1 MPALAGLYRSREM
14 EVSVIKLSRSR
25 GAADLHAEFTG
36 EGLYNKLVALVSA
49 RLQYGQAMKFKGV
62 IGDWAKTKEQLKKD
76 SHDKCAYCE
85 CSTAT
90 VSYGDVEHF
99 RPKSV
104 YWWLALCVD
113 NYVYSCQLCNQQ
125 YKKAVFGIA
134 GASLPPPRLPAT
146 LPTDRQALKRL
157 ISRISPDPAT
167 VNESQLRRKWLAE
180 DADLPHPYLED
191 PEPLFDWAEVHTNQ
205 EVLLV
210 ANSQASLRAQ
220 RAVNASINHLGLNR
234 ETLARRRYI
243 FYQELNTFIAI
254 WSSPIPPDLKSLV
267 LKQIKNSCH
276 DQHEFAGMCRYYAR
290 KANVPV

>member
-1 MPALAGLYRSREM
+1 MPALAGLYRFREM
-14 EVSVIKLSRSR
+14 EGSVIKLSRSR
-25 GAADLHAEFTG
+25 GAADLHADFTG
-36 EGLYNKLVALVSA
+36 EGLYKKLRALVSA
-49 RLQYGQAMKFKGV
+49 RLQYGQAMEFKGV
-62 IGDWAKTKEQLKKD
+62 IGDWAKTKDQLKKD

-104 YWWLALCVD
+104 YWWLALCLD

-134 GASLPPPRLPAT
+134 GTLLTSPRLPAA
-146 LPTDRQALKRL
+146 LPTDEQALRRL

-167 VNESQLRRKWLAE
+167 VTESQLRNKWLAE

-191 PEPLFDWAEVHTNQ
+191 PEPLFDWAEVHTNE

-210 ANSQASLRAQ
+210 ANPQASLRAQ

-234 ETLARRRYI
+234 ETLARRRFI
-243 FYQELNTFIAI
+243 FYQQLTAFITI
-254 WSSPIPPDLKSLV
+254 WSASISPDLKDLA
-267 LKQIKNSCH
+267 LQQIKNICH